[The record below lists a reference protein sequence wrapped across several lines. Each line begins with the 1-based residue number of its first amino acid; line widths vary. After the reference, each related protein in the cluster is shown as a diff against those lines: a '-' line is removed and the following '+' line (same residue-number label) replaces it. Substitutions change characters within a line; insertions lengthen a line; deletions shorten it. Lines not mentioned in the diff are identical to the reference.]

1 MYQSTRKEKVKT
13 ARKRVMKEKVII
25 ISVIFL
31 SLIFLTTLAIAIPT
45 GPSAITHVSNTTG
58 VATGGQMVNIS
69 GGYVSKFN
77 ITATSQNPHWKA
89 FIGQIDGRF
98 TLDDSTG
105 STIYDWTMSTVTGEV
120 YATRASATIEW
131 TTIGCANA
139 AQITAEDV
147 ALDLTAE
154 DNITST
160 FTPTSNDET
169 FLVAGT
175 TISANTCSAT
185 NTYVNNVTDT
195 EFEEVILY
203 DSTNSDIVFATVLE
217 SDEVGYDG
225 ATYDFQMIVP
235 ENGNSTWT
243 SSTAYYIYVE
253 LG

>member
-1 MYQSTRKEKVKT
+1 MGTPRKKAT
-13 ARKRVMKEKVII
+13 KENVIT
-25 ISVIFL
+25 ISLALLFL
-31 SLIFLTTLAIAIPT
+31 MSLSALAIATPT

-58 VATGGQMVNIS
+58 VSTGGQMVNIS

-89 FIGQIDGRF
+89 FIGQLDGKF

-131 TTIGCANA
+131 TTIGCANST
-139 AQITAEDV
+139 QITAEDV
-147 ALDLTAE
+147 AMDHTGE

-160 FTPTSNDET
+160 FTPASNAGT
-169 FLVAGT
+169 FVVAGT
-175 TISANTCSAT
+175 TITTNTCSAT

-203 DSTNSDIVFATVLE
+203 DSTNTDIVFATVLE
-217 SDEVGYDG
+217 ADEVGYDG
-225 ATYDFQMIVP
+225 GTYDFQMIVP
-235 ENGNSTWT
+235 ENGAETNTGT
-243 SSTAYYIYVE
+243 TAYYIYVE

>member
-1 MYQSTRKEKVKT
+1 MGIPKKQ
-13 ARKRVMKEKVII
+13 AMKEKTIV
-25 ISVIFL
+25 ISVILL
-31 SLIFLTTLAIAIPT
+31 SLIFLSTLAIAIPT

-58 VATGGQMVNIS
+58 IATGGQMVNIS
-69 GGYVSKFN
+69 GGYISKFN

-89 FIGQIDGRF
+89 FVGQLEGKF

-147 ALDLTAE
+147 AMEQTGE

-160 FTPTSNDET
+160 FTPASNAET

-175 TISANTCSAT
+175 TITTNTCSAT

-195 EFEEVILY
+195 KFEEVILY
-203 DSTNSDIVFATVLE
+203 DSTNTDIVFATVLE
-217 SDEVGYDG
+217 ADEQGYDG

-235 ENGNSTWT
+235 ENGNETNT
-243 SSTAYYIYVE
+243 GTTAYYIYVE